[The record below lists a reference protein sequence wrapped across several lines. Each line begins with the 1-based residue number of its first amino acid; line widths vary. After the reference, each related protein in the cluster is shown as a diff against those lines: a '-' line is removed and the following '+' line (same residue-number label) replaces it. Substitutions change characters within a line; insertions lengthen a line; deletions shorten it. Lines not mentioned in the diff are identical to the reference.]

1 MSSGSWVRIG
11 AMKCHLD
18 ARTVNKIVQD
28 VLGRKAESVTKDP
41 DLRQAIGTEYL
52 NVVTPYVPMKTGKLR
67 ESGRATNDGRLYWT
81 AIDPITGENYA
92 YKQYTTQYRH
102 YTTPGTGPF
111 WVENVQPGTPDYD
124 EDFISAIT
132 PIIIRRFNDG

>member
-52 NVVTPYVPMKTGKLR
+52 NVVTICSYENGKIER
-67 ESGRATNDGRLYWT
+67 VG
-81 AIDPITGENYA
+81 
-92 YKQYTTQYRH
+92 
-102 YTTPGTGPF
+102 
-111 WVENVQPGTPDYD
+111 
-124 EDFISAIT
+124 
-132 PIIIRRFNDG
+132 